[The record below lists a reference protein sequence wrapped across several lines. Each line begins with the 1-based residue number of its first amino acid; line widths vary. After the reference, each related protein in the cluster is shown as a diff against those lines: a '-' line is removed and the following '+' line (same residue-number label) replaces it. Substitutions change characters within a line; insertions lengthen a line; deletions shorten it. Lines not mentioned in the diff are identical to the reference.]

1 MCKLAFQATNEE
13 GIIFSTEFF
22 FLTKMFLCNWNKKG
36 NLFSEVP
43 FKKDLFS
50 FSSFYYR

>member
-1 MCKLAFQATNEE
+1 MRKLAFQATNEE
-13 GIIFSTEFF
+13 VIIFKAA
-22 FLTKMFLCNWNKKG
+22 FLTKMFLCNWTKKG

-50 FSSFYYR
+50 FSSFHYH